1 MEWVLT
7 VITRSCKCKQ
17 VSRAANMT
25 TKLATATVG
34 PEHWRNN
41 TLRTIKLAQ
50 TVVHKSDK
58 SNDVGR
64 ALDPVPHIRDIVASL
79 SNEEV
84 RRYTRDV
91 RVVAA
96 KLRESLL
103 DTNEEIKSLTRGK
116 EALEKALEHIRK
128 DIKLNQDCQSIRTTR
143 PNKEKVR
150 PLVINENFNTLS
162 F

>member
-1 MEWVLT
+1 MACQT
-7 VITRSCKCKQ
+7 VAS
-17 VSRAANMT
+17 T
-25 TKLATATVG
+25 TIG
-34 PEHWRNN
+34 PEKWRTN
-41 TLRTIKLAQ
+41 TLKTIKLAQ

-64 ALDPVPHIRDIVASL
+64 SLDPLPHIRDVVAIL

-91 RVVAA
+91 RVVVA

-116 EALEKALEHIRK
+116 EALEKALEHVRK
-128 DIKLNQDCQSIRTTR
+128 DLKLNAESQQIRTTR
-143 PNKEKVR
+143 PTKEKVR
-150 PLVINENFNTLS
+150 FQVCLPSTHMTQD
-162 F
+162 